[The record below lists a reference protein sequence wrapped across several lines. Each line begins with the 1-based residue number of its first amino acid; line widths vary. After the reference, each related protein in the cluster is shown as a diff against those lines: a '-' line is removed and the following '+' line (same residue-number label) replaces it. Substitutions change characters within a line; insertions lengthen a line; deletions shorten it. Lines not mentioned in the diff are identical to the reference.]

1 MKLLFDQNLSSS
13 LVIHLEHLFPGSLH
27 VRDVGL
33 RGADD
38 RAVWEYAKQ
47 HGFAVVTKDADFH
60 EMSAARG
67 APPKVVWIRLGN
79 CPTAEVVRLLNT
91 GYWRLMEFDARPDA
105 TSLSLGLNANGT
117 RT

>member
-1 MKLLFDQNLSSS
+1 MKLLFDQNLSPS
-13 LVIHLEHLFPGSLH
+13 LVSHLEHLFPGSLH
-27 VRDVGL
+27 VRHVGL

-60 EMSAARG
+60 QMSLAYG
-67 APPKVVWIRLGN
+67 APPKVVWVRIGN
-79 CPTAEVVRLLNT
+79 CGTGEVARLIET
-91 GYWRLMEFDARPDA
+91 SYGRLMDHDARPDA
-105 TSLSLGLNANGT
+105 TFLSLELSANGT